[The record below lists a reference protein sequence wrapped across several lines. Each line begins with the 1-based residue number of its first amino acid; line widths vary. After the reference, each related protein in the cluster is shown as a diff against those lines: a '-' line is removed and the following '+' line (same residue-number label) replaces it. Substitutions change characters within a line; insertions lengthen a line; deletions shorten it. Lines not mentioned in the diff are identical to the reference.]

1 MNLHDL
7 KPAPGSRSSVKRV
20 GRGSGSGQGRTAGRG
35 DKGQKSR
42 SGYSR
47 KRGFEGGQMP
57 LHRRLPKRGFKNI
70 FRREWCAL
78 NLSRLA
84 ELPAG
89 TEVTPELMRSRG
101 WIPTRDLPV
110 KILAMG
116 DLGAALTVQ
125 AHRFSQAAKAKIEAA
140 GGTAQVLALKPR
152 GPKPKELSP
161 RAAMR
166 LAKATGKTD
175 VAGTTEGAAPPPE
188 SKA

>member
-57 LHRRLPKRGFKNI
+57 LHRRLPKRGFTNI
-70 FRREWCAL
+70 FRQEWCAM

-84 ELPAG
+84 DLPAG
-89 TEVTPELMRSRG
+89 TEVTPDLMRSRG
-101 WIPTRDLPV
+101 WAPSRELPV

-116 DLGAALTVQ
+116 DLTTALTIK
-125 AHRFSQAAKAKIEAA
+125 AHRFSKAAAAKIEAA
-140 GGTAQVLALKPR
+140 GGKAVVLELRRKGPAPKAL
-152 GPKPKELSP
+152 GP
-161 RAAMR
+161 RAAKR
-166 LAKATGKTD
+166 AAKAAAKSSDAPT
-175 VAGTTEGAAPPPE
+175 ARSAAPSPE
-188 SKA
+188 TKA